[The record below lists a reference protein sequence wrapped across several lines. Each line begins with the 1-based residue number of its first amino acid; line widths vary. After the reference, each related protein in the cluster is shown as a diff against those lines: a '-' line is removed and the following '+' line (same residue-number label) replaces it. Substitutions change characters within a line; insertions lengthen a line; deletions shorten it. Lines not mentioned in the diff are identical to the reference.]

1 MKQESSVPK
10 ECCYISLTNMPTPPP
25 PPPAQMCVFLCV
37 VYVFEMDDLHS
48 LAMRS
53 LWSFDATKSCARWGW
68 ALNLCQHPAWIPGPF
83 SNSNTTCLCDCSTRP
98 WFHKNHYRLGPRFL
112 IGAIMS
118 QWKLKPNRKLVLSQI
133 QLTDSLPL
141 CFFEKPLMLAGGFCT
156 RSDGNE
162 WYFKRFFFIRRA

>member
-48 LAMRS
+48 LDMRS

-83 SNSNTTCLCDCSTRP
+83 SNSNTTCLCDCLLNKALIPQKPLQTGSPFPHRC
-98 WFHKNHYRLGPRFL
+98 HYESVEIKTQPQAGSQPNSANWLSPALFL
-112 IGAIMS
+112 WEAFDVSRGLLHS
-118 QWKLKPNRKLVLSQI
+118 QW
-133 QLTDSLPL
+133 
-141 CFFEKPLMLAGGFCT
+141 
-156 RSDGNE
+156 
-162 WYFKRFFFIRRA
+162 W